1 MELLTPSSLP
11 ATPKRSFFSM
21 IKQSFTAAIWME
33 WPSATGRNTLCL
45 CRGRSCTDR
54 THTAPSLPLLVIMTL
69 WNGRNCIYEF
79 SYDSDMCSELY
90 CFTGMDRTSL
100 IAEYIPYING
110 FSLFN
115 YSRMQMKL
123 FDCGDVSITPV
134 FPEIAEAN
142 NMPPSHFHPHA
153 HHPEECYIMYPHA
166 CYLVDPDHPDSS
178 GTKMEYYVD
187 KTAKLLP
194 EGNVADKPHFRTS
207 VPPVDGRFIVIDDC
221 FIYEWG
227 SEHARFFN
235 LS

>member
-1 MELLTPSSLP
+1 MLVQGTILHRPDTHSPILGFTGDYDPLEWKDWYPENYLENG
-11 ATPKRSFFSM
+11 AEDADAEDDM
-21 IKQSFTAAIWME
+21 IE
-33 WPSATGRNTLCL
+33 NNE
-45 CRGRSCTDR
+45 
-54 THTAPSLPLLVIMTL
+54 APIAC
-69 WNGRNCIYEF
+69 CIYEF
-79 SYDSDMCSELY
+79 SYDSGMCSELN
-90 CFTGMDRTSL
+90 CFTGMDGTSL

-115 YSRMQMKL
+115 YNRMQMEL
-123 FDCGDVSITPV
+123 FDCGDGSITPV
-134 FPEIAEAN
+134 FPEITEAY

-207 VPPVDGRFIVIDDC
+207 VSPVDGRFIVIDDR
-221 FIYEWG
+221 FIYEWD
-227 SEHARFFN
+227 SEHARLF
-235 LS
+235 